1 MYLKDGRSF
10 LYVGDVGR
18 KLVINI
24 PNLNIIRVCYE
35 TKEGSTKDV
44 DVERSGDVFYADIPN
59 TFLSGAYSALT
70 CYAIATDGEYAYT
83 ASEAHFE
90 IKDRQKS
97 EGYSPTDQQLI
108 TWDYIETKALE
119 YMNQTEVY
127 MGQAGDSAD
136 NAESSAASALQ
147 SKNASAQ
154 SEANAKQSEINS
166 KASETAA
173 KLSEDNARASETAA
187 EQTLAEA
194 QQIVA
199 GKADKTYVDSNLA
212 TKADKSELA
221 VERAR
226 IDSLSTLPE
235 GSTTGDA
242 ELIDIRIGA
251 DGVTYPNAG
260 EAVRTQ
266 ILNEKN
272 SRETAVSELKG
283 DLDNLRTELGN
294 EIILTWIDGKFIN
307 QNGNVSSDVGYACTG
322 FAEIPNIEKLH
333 VITAMGNDSSRLCF
347 FDENKKLNGN
357 GINLKASAPKLFE
370 LSVPSGSKYFRM
382 SFKKSL
388 GTYATDG
395 KAFVCGVYGLCN
407 DNSKKISSALYE
419 VDVLKDEVKKLP
431 EYTNLLDKSRFV
443 EGGYIDK
450 ETGEFKIGST
460 NYYGTEYF
468 IPLKKDKTYYFDC
481 IDGSNFFAF
490 YNEKYIF
497 FDGSSFINLKMNGY
511 HDGLYGTIN
520 PNVDC
525 YIRVSIPNALINSAY
540 LSSVYNK
547 YTEYGKVE
555 SVKSDGQT
563 TINIQGGNSGKNVN
577 TCPPKK
583 SAIITFTDDDGHSDV
598 YTRLYPIFKAK
609 NKKFGSAVITGR
621 IGKPNCMTLTEL
633 KECYDS
639 GILETMSHAHDVS
652 TNLLDGYTIEEVEE
666 QLYLSKKWLDDNG
679 FSSNAFVYPQGTA
692 DKNVR
697 DLVRKYYDCAYSTT
711 KKWNGEKGYIDNY
724 GIARI
729 SLLSWTNGNPII
741 DGISDVDSLEY
752 YKACIDKAIEN
763 NTWLVFMTHINQ
775 HDSSRDTIITQLIDY
790 ADSLGVKIL
799 SPSEAFNERRNAVNI
814 GDVTSKH
821 LFIGDEN
828 YYNSYASH
836 MFDEINAT
844 KSVSG
849 YEKNA
854 ITLQSINRPS
864 TNLGGFPTNQGW
876 LETFRGVSDA
886 MSMQRFTSCADG
898 KMYIR
903 FWSTST
909 SDWGNW
915 IER

>member
-1 MYLKDGRSF
+1 MDFYRHTPMIPDKERH
-10 LYVGDVGR
+10 LYMA
-18 KLVINI
+18 INKI
-24 PNLNIIRVCYE
+24 SEFPKVTPSADDKILIEKNGEGGHINLSEMPVSTPVNDRI
-35 TKEGSTKDV
+35 TKEVNKLNSQINDLAF
-44 DVERSGDVFYADIPN
+44 EPGD
-59 TFLSGAYSALT
+59 
-70 CYAIATDGEYAYT
+70 
-83 ASEAHFE
+83 
-90 IKDRQKS
+90 
-97 EGYSPTDQQLI
+97 
-108 TWDYIETKALE
+108 
-119 YMNQTEVY
+119 
-127 MGQAGDSAD
+127 
-136 NAESSAASALQ
+136 
-147 SKNASAQ
+147 
-154 SEANAKQSEINS
+154 
-166 KASETAA
+166 
-173 KLSEDNARASETAA
+173 
-187 EQTLAEA
+187 
-194 QQIVA
+194 
-199 GKADKTYVDSNLA
+199 
-212 TKADKSELA
+212 
-221 VERAR
+221 
-226 IDSLSTLPE
+226 
-235 GSTTGDA
+235 TTGDA
-242 ELIDIRIGA
+242 ELRNIRTPA
-251 DGVTYPNAG
+251 DGFTVPPGSNAG
-260 EAVRTQ
+260 NAVRAQVTQ
-266 ILNEKN
+266 LDEKISN
-272 SRETAVSELKG
+272 LKG
-283 DLDNLRTELGN
+283 DLGDIRTELGN
-294 EIILTWIDGKFIN
+294 EITLTWIDNKFIN
-307 QNGNVSSDVGYACTG
+307 PNGYVSSDGAYACTDYI
-322 FAEIPNIEKLH
+322 EIPNIDKIH

-347 FDENKKLNGN
+347 YDENKTINGTA
-357 GINLKASAPKLFE
+357 INLNASAPKLFE

-388 GTYATDG
+388 GTYSTDG
-395 KAFVCGVYGLCN
+395 KAFACGVYGLCN
-407 DNSKKISSALYE
+407 ENSEKISSALYE
-419 VDVLKDEVKKLP
+419 VGVLKEEVKKLP

-450 ETGEFKIGST
+450 QTGEFKTGST

-481 IDGSNFFAF
+481 IDGINFFAF
-490 YNEKYIF
+490 YNEKRIF
-497 FDGSSFINLKMNGY
+497 FDGSSFINLEMNGY
-511 HDGLYGTIN
+511 HDGLYGTIK

-525 YIRVSIPNALINSAY
+525 YIRVSIPNSLINTAY
-540 LSSVYNK
+540 ISSVYNK

-555 SVKSDGQT
+555 SVKSEGQT
-563 TINIQGGNSGKNVN
+563 IINIQGGNSGKNVN

-583 SAIITFTDDDGHSDV
+583 SAIITFIDDDGHSDV

-609 NKKFGSAVITGR
+609 NKKFGSAVITNR
-621 IGKPNCMTLTEL
+621 IGKANCMTLAEL

-639 GILETMSHAHDVS
+639 GLLETMSHAHDVS

-679 FSSNAFVYPQGTA
+679 FSSNAFVYPQGTS

-697 DLVRKYYDCAYSTT
+697 DLVRRYYECAYDTT
-711 KKWNGEKGYIDNY
+711 KTWNGKKGYIDNY

-729 SLLSWTNGNPII
+729 SLLSWTTGNPTI

-752 YKACIDKAIEN
+752 YKACIDKALED

-790 ADSLGVKIL
+790 ADSLGVRIL